1 MLTSNNK
8 PNIDFINNLFNI
20 NLYHHGNLQKIKSD
34 NKIPDNILMQS
45 HLTEFSVTVKY
56 IIDKIITLAKNTEE
70 KNDKNISDNILAN
83 QNKISNSIYQIN
95 RFRTE
100 IINNTNITDTEIDI
114 VISGLM
120 FDLELYKGSLVKINP
135 EETVIINSFRN
146 SFKTV
151 DPAETIP
158 QLSIINFDFLE
169 TLLNNP
175 KLSNN
180 FINPQQK

>member
-95 RFRTE
+95 RFRT
-100 IINNTNITDTEIDI
+100 
-114 VISGLM
+114 
-120 FDLELYKGSLVKINP
+120 
-135 EETVIINSFRN
+135 
-146 SFKTV
+146 
-151 DPAETIP
+151 
-158 QLSIINFDFLE
+158 
-169 TLLNNP
+169 
-175 KLSNN
+175 
-180 FINPQQK
+180 